1 MSVSARANEPS
12 MEEILASIR
21 RIISDEV
28 AVEPASPPPVQVDA
42 EPARSLS
49 RDVFG
54 GREPAAGRS
63 SSPSREGSGI
73 VSPDMST
80 RLFAPVA
87 VRSPVS
93 EPAFS
98 PPPRPV
104 RSAPA
109 PISSMRPAIPL
120 ASAPLTSAPLTSAPL
135 PSVSTPF
142 SPALPQDRP
151 ETASFVRPDSAPAVD
166 PFAPR
171 ARSAS
176 AAPAL
181 HAVTRVERVAPPV
194 EAAPSAPESD
204 DLDTPIGSALFDL
217 ALVEQAVQAELAHVS
232 AEAAASRFSPLPPR
246 GAETTASVPDADAAA
261 LAVPVGSTLVE
272 ETIEMQAKSEAAARS
287 VLDEAE
293 VIATTP
299 TRETPVP
306 FASRAAA
313 PSRLEP
319 RPVESRLSTVNRP
332 AAGTE
337 PAAAEPARERL
348 VSGSASTAV
357 SAAFGSLHRTVT
369 SNSRT
374 VDDLVTEAIRPMLK
388 AWLDENLPT
397 LVERLVRAEIERVAR
412 QGQ

>member
-28 AVEPASPPPVQVDA
+28 AVEPASPQPSPAQPEPRSAPRDA
-42 EPARSLS
+42 FAP
-49 RDVFG
+49 
-54 GREPAAGRS
+54 REPLAGRS
-63 SSPSREGSGI
+63 STSGRESSAIGA
-73 VSPDMST
+73 PDPST

-109 PISSMRPAIPL
+109 PISSMRPAM
-120 ASAPLTSAPLTSAPL
+120 PLTSVPL
-135 PSVSTPF
+135 PPVSTPF
-142 SPALPQDRP
+142 PSAPSEDRR
-151 ETASFVRPDSAPAVD
+151 ESTGFVRPDSAPAVD

-176 AAPAL
+176 TASAL
-181 HAVTRVERVAPPV
+181 HAVSWPER
-194 EAAPSAPESD
+194 AAPLAEVSPSVPESD
-204 DLDTPIGSALFDL
+204 DLDTPLGSALFDL

-246 GAETTASVPDADAAA
+246 GAETAAPVADADAAA

-306 FASRAAA
+306 FPPRTTA
-313 PSRLEP
+313 PSRLET
-319 RPVESRLSTVNRP
+319 RPVEPRFGAASRP
-332 AAGTE
+332 ATGAE
-337 PAAAEPARERL
+337 PAATEATRERL
-348 VSGSASTAV
+348 VSGSASNAV
-357 SAAFGSLHRTVT
+357 SAAFGSLQRTVT